1 MDKGGKM
8 NVGDL
13 VRFGDCFGVVTY
25 VDPEEIGDTDEVEV
39 AWTDGTTGY
48 HSTSYL
54 EKVQ

>member
-1 MDKGGKM
+1 MDKGDKM

-13 VRFGDCFGVVTY
+13 VRCEDCFGVITC

-39 AWTDGTTGY
+39 AWTDGTTY
-48 HSTSYL
+48 NHSTSYL